1 MVLRLEEFSKEVALG
16 FSGVGFLYRTKVQ
29 KPPNGRTAERPN
41 RRTAA
46 FGGGGCGGGCGRCIY
61 GMLI

>member
-29 KPPNGRTAERPN
+29 KPPNGRTAEPPPS
-41 RRTAA
+41 AA
-46 FGGGGCGGGCGRCIY
+46 AVAAVVAVDVFTVC
-61 GMLI
+61 